1 MASAPDTA
9 QGAITN
15 RDTAFGTYKDKRDD
29 LINKIA
35 SYTGNINKALL
46 IKGVNGIEWWI
57 IFVTSRTLTP
67 NTPKYY
73 DISITGT
80 GIHFV
85 YKTNAAAC
93 GYTAVQWANAC
104 VSSPANLLNNV
115 GKIEFYGKNAPEAN
129 KMKIDNV
136 VQKSTVDQTDDIAD
150 IDEISKSDFDNLCEK
165 MATYVNFMNI

>member
-1 MASAPDTA
+1 MASAPEEA
-9 QGAITN
+9 NNSITN
-15 RDTAFGTYKDKRDD
+15 RDGKFDIYKNNRSA

-35 SYTGNINKALL
+35 SYIGNTNKALL

-57 IFVTSRTLTP
+57 IFVTDRTLIP
-67 NTPKYY
+67 NGAPYY

-85 YKTNAAAC
+85 YKAGSDVCNYSAE
-93 GYTAVQWANAC
+93 QWAYECAT
-104 VSSPANLLNNV
+104 SPGNLLNQNV
-115 GKIEFYGKNAPEAN
+115 GKIEFYGKMATN
-129 KMKIDNV
+129 KMNINSV
-136 VQKSTVDQTDDIAD
+136 VQKSTVGQTDDIAD